1 MENIQ
6 NATHREN
13 KNENILSLSATCQ
26 MIIKEF
32 NSANVKLKL
41 EQRSR
46 ENLLEKIVEKFFI
59 FEENYKEINPIIS
72 MNLKRDIQR
81 QITKKTKKKRMA
93 SNFIS
98 KVAEARKQQKDILKA
113 VNEKNFSLEI
123 CIQ

>member
-1 MENIQ
+1 
-6 NATHREN
+6 
-13 KNENILSLSATCQ
+13 
-26 MIIKEF
+26 
-32 NSANVKLKL
+32 
-41 EQRSR
+41 
-46 ENLLEKIVEKFFI
+46 
-59 FEENYKEINPIIS
+59 